1 MDREAVGTGG
11 ALPSYI
17 HESHVNG
24 VTFFF
29 SVCVI
34 FDQGRRSFCY
44 IQINLF
50 QK

>member
-29 SVCVI
+29 PFVSSSTRGEGVFVTY
-34 FDQGRRSFCY
+34 R
-44 IQINLF
+44 
-50 QK
+50 